1 MGNNDCFTISKPI
14 LVMKIFTTALL
25 CSLSCLS
32 FAQQKG
38 YKTFMI
44 TAKPGTPF
52 VYDRFSTLELG
63 SGKAAEALFEPGQ
76 KYAVRNNGYS
86 SYQLN
91 NRKDEK
97 GTQSPLGGSVASL
110 AYDARTNRLF
120 YIPLQLS
127 ELRYLD
133 LKESDASFTCL
144 ENQSINLL
152 HNKEDIANQVTRM
165 AMGADGFGYA
175 LSNDGE
181 HLIKFS
187 TQGTPVIQDMGVLI
201 DNPQNTVLVRSSCSS
216 WGGDMVGAADG
227 SLYLITLYN
236 HVFRISLPS
245 KKADYIGQI
254 KNLPAEFTSNGA
266 SVEAEGSLLVSCG
279 TSFGKNFS
287 PVQKIKWPSLEATPI
302 DIRGNSLG
310 NIADMASSNL
320 LFQPAASQ
328 KEKEKVKPNTVN
340 FIQTVEAD
348 ENNLPTISLFPNP
361 ITNRGRFQIKASN
374 LKEKGEYK
382 MILLDVNGKPI
393 LEGKMNIG
401 TKTSA
406 HSFTFPAQHAKGVYF
421 VQVTDVFNRTMY
433 SQQLIVE

>member
-1 MGNNDCFTISKPI
+1 MRI
-14 LVMKIFTTALL
+14 LTTAFL
-25 CSLSCLS
+25 CSLCYLS
-32 FAQQKG
+32 FSQQTG
-38 YKTFMI
+38 FKTFMI

-63 SGKAAEALFEPGQ
+63 SGKASESLFEPGQ
-76 KYAVRNNGYS
+76 KYSVRNNGYR

-110 AYDARTNRLF
+110 AYDAKSNRLF
-120 YIPLQLS
+120 YIPLQVS
-127 ELRYLD
+127 ELRYMD
-133 LKESDASFTCL
+133 LKESDASFTCM

-152 HNKEDIANQVTRM
+152 HHKEDVANQVTRM
-165 AMGADGFGYA
+165 AIGADGFGYA

-187 TQGTPVIQDMGVLI
+187 TQGTPVIQDLGVLV

-254 KNLPAEFTSNGA
+254 KNLPAEFTSNGVSA
-266 SVEAEGSLLVSCG
+266 DADGNLLVSCG

-287 PVQKIKWPSLEATPI
+287 PIQKVKWPSLEASPI

-320 LFQPAASQ
+320 LFKKASSQ
-328 KEKEKVKPNTVN
+328 KEKEKEREKENTVN

-348 ENNLPTISLFPNP
+348 ENNLPNISIFPNP

-401 TKTSA
+401 TKTST

-421 VQVTDVFNRTMY
+421 VQIADVFNRTMY